1 MSSYAYKSAATRAA
15 AEAATPL
22 AGGAA
27 GAAGAKAGGG
37 GIAALLFSKAGI
49 AAALVT
55 VAVITT
61 AAVLSAPSKAADGA
75 SAATT
80 LTAVARLANGT
91 ISGSVTFSQLSTGG
105 PVSIVV
111 AVTADPAEL
120 RDNAHGFHIHN
131 NSALGGSTTCLDTGP
146 HMNPFSQAHG
156 GPNSAIRHV
165 GDLGNVMSSG
175 GVIATN
181 FTDATIS
188 LRPQDKNVYIV
199 GRAILL
205 HDWSDDFGAGAS
217 SGSTCGRSGTAAC
230 SSSTTGN
237 AGARLACGVIVGS
250 LSGASGSALRGA

>member
-1 MSSYAYKSAATRAA
+1 M
-15 AEAATPL
+15 PL
-22 AGGAA
+22 AGGSAAA
-27 GAAGAKAGGG
+27 GGGGAKAGGG

-105 PVSIVV
+105 SVTIVV
-111 AVTADPAEL
+111 AVTADPSEL
-120 RDNAHGFHIHN
+120 KDNAHGFHIHN
-131 NSALGGSTTCLDTGP
+131 NSALGGSTTCIDTGP

-156 GPNSAIRHV
+156 GPTSAIRHV
-165 GDLGNVMSSG
+165 GDLGNVVSSG
-175 GVIATN
+175 GVISTT

-205 HDWSDDFGAGAS
+205 HDWIDDFGAGPT
-217 SGSTCGRSGTAAC
+217 GGLPTCGRSGTANC

-237 AGARLACGVIVGS
+237 AGSRLACGVIVGS
-250 LSGASGSALRGA
+250 LSGASWSALRGV